1 MELIDLT
8 RTLDPADRELLPEG
22 LKALASVVAP
32 SVTYSHPAG
41 AGRDEFAAA
50 LQCGVHDLPDGEG
63 WGSEMLSEF
72 NSHLGTHVDAP
83 LHYGSTS
90 EGKPSRTITDIALDE
105 LFCETVV
112 LDLRGRCEANQ
123 PISVD
128 ALKAALAENGASVPQ
143 GGAVLLRTGQESFTL
158 ADPGFFQY
166 PGMSREARCFS
177 PSKARRCWA
186 PTLPAGT

>member
-128 ALKAALAENGASVPQ
+128 ALKA
-143 GGAVLLRTGQESFTL
+143 
-158 ADPGFFQY
+158 
-166 PGMSREARCFS
+166 
-177 PSKARRCWA
+177 
-186 PTLPAGT
+186 

>member
-8 RTLDPADRELLPEG
+8 RTLDPADRELLPPEG

-72 NSHLGTHVDAP
+72 NSHLAHT
-83 LHYGSTS
+83 STRRCTTDQPRRVS
-90 EGKPSRTITDIALDE
+90 LLARSQTSRWMNCSARQWCST
-105 LFCETVV
+105 C
-112 LDLRGRCEANQ
+112 
-123 PISVD
+123 
-128 ALKAALAENGASVPQ
+128 AAG
-143 GGAVLLRTGQESFTL
+143 
-158 ADPGFFQY
+158 
-166 PGMSREARCFS
+166 
-177 PSKARRCWA
+177 ARRISRSRW
-186 PTLPAGT
+186 TR